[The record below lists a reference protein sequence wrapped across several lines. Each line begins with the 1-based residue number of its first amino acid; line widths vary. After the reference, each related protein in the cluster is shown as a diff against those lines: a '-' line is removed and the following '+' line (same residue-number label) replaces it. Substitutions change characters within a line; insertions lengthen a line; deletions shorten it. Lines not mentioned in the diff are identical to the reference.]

1 MSTNMS
7 PDQKTSDETGL
18 APSAQAF
25 ERAIAESADVRF
37 VFRLYVSGMTPRS
50 RQAIDNI
57 RQLCAE
63 HLAGRYD
70 LEIVDI
76 YQQPDLAKDAQV
88 IAAPTL
94 VKKLPLPLRK
104 IIGDMGD
111 PGRMMV
117 VLGIAPGGGKR

>member
-1 MSTNMS
+1 MPSDET
-7 PDQKTSDETGL
+7 TSDEWGL
-18 APSAQAF
+18 APSAQEF
-25 ERAIAESADVRF
+25 ERAIAESPDSRF
-37 VFRLYVSGMTPRS
+37 VLKLYVSGMTSRS

-57 RQLCAE
+57 HKLCEE

-70 LEIVDI
+70 LQIIDI
-76 YQQPDLAKDAQV
+76 YQQPELAKGEQL

-111 PGRMMV
+111 PGRIMM
-117 VLGIAPGGGKR
+117 VLGIIPSGDKR

>member
-1 MSTNMS
+1 M
-7 PDQKTSDETGL
+7 PSDGKNDGCGGL

-25 ERAIAESADVRF
+25 EQAIAAAPDARF
-37 VFRLYVSGMTPRS
+37 VLRLYVSGMTPRS

-57 RQLCAE
+57 QKLCEE
-63 HLAGRYD
+63 HLAGRCD
-70 LEIVDI
+70 LEIIDI
-76 YQQPDLAKDAQV
+76 YQQPELAKEGQV

-111 PGRMMV
+111 PGRIMV
-117 VLGIAPGGGKR
+117 VLGIVPGNAAKR